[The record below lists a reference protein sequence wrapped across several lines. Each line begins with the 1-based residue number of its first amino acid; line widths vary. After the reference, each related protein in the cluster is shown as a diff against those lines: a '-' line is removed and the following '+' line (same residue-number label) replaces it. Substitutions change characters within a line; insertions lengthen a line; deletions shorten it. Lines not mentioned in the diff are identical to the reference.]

1 MSDQLAATN
10 LSVLNNPDQSNLVRL
25 PQDIFKK
32 ASAYFD
38 KKEVKKINLA
48 YCVALEAH
56 EGQLRRDGS
65 PYISHP
71 VEVASILL
79 DLKVDLDSVCAGF
92 MHDVLEDCDVQ
103 KTTLEKMFG
112 KDVVS
117 IIDGVSKL
125 NKMDF
130 KNIAERN
137 AGSFQKMALAMSKD
151 IRVILVKLCDRLH
164 NMRTIDF
171 LPRDKQIQKCIET
184 LDVYGPI
191 AIRIGMQN
199 LREELED
206 RAFKCLHPMRA
217 RLLKSAIKNAKR
229 GRERIVYKLK
239 KEIKKNLKDNGV
251 QATVKGRQ
259 KSLFSLY
266 RKIKYRKRP
275 FNEILDVFAFRI
287 IVNSV
292 DDAYRSLGIV
302 HNFYKPIENRFKDYV
317 AIPKS
322 NGYQALHTTL
332 IALEGIPI
340 EVQIQTKNMVE
351 IAENGVAAHWAYK
364 TEKSDASE
372 GLGAL
377 SLIHI

>member
-79 DLKVDLDSVCAGF
+79 DLKVDLESVCAGF

-275 FNEILDVFAFRI
+275 FNEI
-287 IVNSV
+287 
-292 DDAYRSLGIV
+292 
-302 HNFYKPIENRFKDYV
+302 
-317 AIPKS
+317 
-322 NGYQALHTTL
+322 
-332 IALEGIPI
+332 
-340 EVQIQTKNMVE
+340 
-351 IAENGVAAHWAYK
+351 
-364 TEKSDASE
+364 
-372 GLGAL
+372 
-377 SLIHI
+377 

>member
-103 KTTLEKMFG
+103 KTTIEKMFG

-151 IRVILVKLCDRLH
+151 IRVIFV
-164 NMRTIDF
+164 
-171 LPRDKQIQKCIET
+171 
-184 LDVYGPI
+184 
-191 AIRIGMQN
+191 
-199 LREELED
+199 
-206 RAFKCLHPMRA
+206 
-217 RLLKSAIKNAKR
+217 
-229 GRERIVYKLK
+229 
-239 KEIKKNLKDNGV
+239 
-251 QATVKGRQ
+251 
-259 KSLFSLY
+259 
-266 RKIKYRKRP
+266 
-275 FNEILDVFAFRI
+275 
-287 IVNSV
+287 
-292 DDAYRSLGIV
+292 
-302 HNFYKPIENRFKDYV
+302 
-317 AIPKS
+317 
-322 NGYQALHTTL
+322 
-332 IALEGIPI
+332 
-340 EVQIQTKNMVE
+340 
-351 IAENGVAAHWAYK
+351 
-364 TEKSDASE
+364 
-372 GLGAL
+372 
-377 SLIHI
+377 

>member
-1 MSDQLAATN
+1 MRPQNVLDVPMRTPLPRPSLAPCGSAA
-10 LSVLNNPDQSNLVRL
+10 LSLEAWRAIAREPLEQRPRLRVLHLKSSHDTSSNLVRL

-79 DLKVDLDSVCAGF
+79 GLKVDLDSVCAGF

-151 IRVILVKLCDRLH
+151 IRVILVKL
-164 NMRTIDF
+164 
-171 LPRDKQIQKCIET
+171 
-184 LDVYGPI
+184 
-191 AIRIGMQN
+191 
-199 LREELED
+199 
-206 RAFKCLHPMRA
+206 
-217 RLLKSAIKNAKR
+217 
-229 GRERIVYKLK
+229 
-239 KEIKKNLKDNGV
+239 
-251 QATVKGRQ
+251 
-259 KSLFSLY
+259 
-266 RKIKYRKRP
+266 
-275 FNEILDVFAFRI
+275 
-287 IVNSV
+287 
-292 DDAYRSLGIV
+292 
-302 HNFYKPIENRFKDYV
+302 
-317 AIPKS
+317 
-322 NGYQALHTTL
+322 
-332 IALEGIPI
+332 
-340 EVQIQTKNMVE
+340 
-351 IAENGVAAHWAYK
+351 
-364 TEKSDASE
+364 
-372 GLGAL
+372 
-377 SLIHI
+377 

>member
-1 MSDQLAATN
+1 M
-10 LSVLNNPDQSNLVRL
+10 
-25 PQDIFKK
+25 
-32 ASAYFD
+32 
-38 KKEVKKINLA
+38 
-48 YCVALEAH
+48 
-56 EGQLRRDGS
+56 
-65 PYISHP
+65 
-71 VEVASILL
+71 L
-79 DLKVDLDSVCAGF
+79 DLKVDLESVCAGF

-103 KTTLEKMFG
+103 KTTLEKMFS

-217 RLLKSAIKNAKR
+217 RLL
-229 GRERIVYKLK
+229 
-239 KEIKKNLKDNGV
+239 
-251 QATVKGRQ
+251 
-259 KSLFSLY
+259 
-266 RKIKYRKRP
+266 
-275 FNEILDVFAFRI
+275 
-287 IVNSV
+287 
-292 DDAYRSLGIV
+292 
-302 HNFYKPIENRFKDYV
+302 
-317 AIPKS
+317 
-322 NGYQALHTTL
+322 
-332 IALEGIPI
+332 
-340 EVQIQTKNMVE
+340 
-351 IAENGVAAHWAYK
+351 
-364 TEKSDASE
+364 
-372 GLGAL
+372 L